1 MKSVLTIL
9 EGAGKGT
16 SKPLTSALMIIGR
29 SKNADLMV
37 DDPLVSRRHL
47 EVRVESDAV
56 FVENKSAQG
65 SLLNGKPLTGIVS
78 LNPGDVLEVGNTK
91 MRFEEAPASSAPDKR
106 AAVQEMESE
115 MDGTRLASP
124 EELAAA
130 QRKEDK
136 GDETRA
142 MVEDGTRMLNPNELP
157 NWVAQEKIEKNAAA
171 RSEFPKI
178 VIAAIALVLVIGAVI
193 WYLASHRSTAGATLT
208 YKDNLYDFSID
219 RPLDWSK
226 TADDT
231 GLMGF
236 GVGSD
241 SGNQWSRVNIYT
253 DKNSD
258 FVTTGL
264 TDGFN
269 HYEDILKK
277 RYPGVELGGS
287 RKIPV
292 HNATA
297 IFYWFDTSV
306 LNGIGIYLL
315 NDNTRI
321 VVECTG
327 ASPVYKQYA
336 AQYKAILQS
345 FQLGDFVTQQYIEFP
360 MPDEGMQ
367 QLALSNP
374 SGLASQVDAA
384 IASGKNLF
392 NSSDVSPDNLYKAI
406 QQFRTAAQ
414 LSLAPPQRLPAYNA
428 AAEGLAEATRKFNHA
443 LDDQRFQITS
453 ALKQGDK
460 GRAYWEANKMMQMVP
475 DKTDPAYQEA
485 YEILQSLPVPKE

>member
-16 SKPLTSALMIIGR
+16 SKPLTSALMIVGR
-29 SKNADLMV
+29 SKNADLQV

-47 EVRVESDAV
+47 EIRVEPDAV

-65 SLLNGKPLTGIVS
+65 STLNGKPLTGVVS
-78 LNPGDVLEVGNTK
+78 LNPGDVLEVGSTK
-91 MRFEEAPASSAPDKR
+91 MRFEEAPASSGPER
-106 AAVQEMESE
+106 RSAVKEMEAE

-124 EELAAA
+124 EDVAAV

-157 NWVAQEKIEKNAAA
+157 NWVGQEKIEKKAAA

-178 VIAAIALVLVIGAVI
+178 AIAAIALLLVVAAVV
-193 WYLASHRSTAGATLT
+193 WYFASHRSTAGATLT
-208 YKDNLYDFSID
+208 YKDNSYDFSID

-226 TADDT
+226 TADDA
-231 GLMGF
+231 GQMGF

-241 SGNQWSRVNIYT
+241 SGNNWSRLNIYT
-253 DKNSD
+253 DKNPD
-258 FVTTGL
+258 FATTGL

-269 HYEDILKK
+269 QYQDILKK
-277 RYPGVELGGS
+277 RFSGVELGGN
-287 RKIPV
+287 RKI
-292 HNATA
+292 NINGATV
-297 IFYWFDTSV
+297 IFYWFDASA
-306 LNGIGIYLL
+306 LSGIGIYLL
-315 NDNTRI
+315 NDDTRI

-327 ASPVYKQYA
+327 ASAVYKQYS
-336 AQYKAILQS
+336 AQDKAILQS
-345 FQLGDFVTQQYIEFP
+345 FQFADMVTQQYIDFP
-360 MPDEGMQ
+360 LPDEGMQ

-374 SGLASQVDAA
+374 SGLTNQVDAA
-384 IASGKNLF
+384 ISSGKNLF
-392 NSSDVSPDNLYKAI
+392 NSSDVSPDNLYKSI

-428 AAEGLAEATRKFNHA
+428 AAEGLAEATRKFTHE
-443 LDDQRFQITS
+443 LDEQRFQITS
-453 ALKQGDK
+453 ALKEGDK
-460 GRAYWEANKMMQMVP
+460 RRAYWAANKMMQMVP
-475 DKTDPAYQEA
+475 DKTDPSYQEA
-485 YEILQSLPVPKE
+485 YQVIQTLPVPKE

>member
-16 SKPLTSALMIIGR
+16 SKPLTSALMIVGR

-65 SLLNGKPLTGIVS
+65 SMLNGKPLTGIVS

-91 MRFEEAPASSAPDKR
+91 MRFEEAPASSAPER
-106 AAVQEMESE
+106 RSAVQEMESE
-115 MDGTRLASP
+115 MDGTRLAGP
-124 EELAAA
+124 EDLAAA

-157 NWVAQEKIEKNAAA
+157 NWVGQEKIEKKVAA
-171 RSEFPKI
+171 RSEFPKMA
-178 VIAAIALVLVIGAVI
+178 VAAVALVLVIGAVI
-193 WYLASHRSTAGATLT
+193 WYFVSHRGTAGATLT

-219 RPLDWSK
+219 RPVDWSK
-226 TADDT
+226 TAEDT
-231 GLMGF
+231 GLMAF

-258 FVTTGL
+258 FATTGL

-269 HYEDILKK
+269 HYKDVLKK
-277 RYPGVELGGS
+277 RYPSAELAGS
-287 RKIPV
+287 RKINV
-292 HNATA
+292 NGANVV
-297 IFYWFDTSV
+297 FYQFGTSA
-306 LNGIGIYLL
+306 GSGMGIYVL

-327 ASPVYKQYA
+327 APGVYKQLVP
-336 AQYKAILQS
+336 QYQAILKS
-345 FQLGDFVTQQYIEFP
+345 FQLGDFVTQQYIDFP
-360 MPDEGMQ
+360 LPDEGMQ

-384 IASGKNLF
+384 ITSGKNFF

-414 LSLAPPQRLPAYNA
+414 LSLAPPQRLPAYDA
-428 AAEGLAEATRKFNHA
+428 AAEGLAEATRKFDHA
-443 LDDQRFQITS
+443 LEEQRFQITS

-460 GRAYWEANKMMQMVP
+460 TRAYWAANKMMQMVP
-475 DKTDPAYQEA
+475 DKTDPVYQEA
-485 YEILQSLPVPKE
+485 YDTLQSLPVPKE